1 MAAFPTTRRSAVLA
15 IRSPDA
21 GERRRAYDAI
31 VAAYWKPAY
40 VYLRARWRVP
50 SEEARDLVQGFFT
63 EALEKG
69 YLERYEPTRARFR
82 SWVRVCLDGFAGHA
96 RESAARL
103 KRGGGL
109 VAIPLDVA
117 AGERA
122 VEALSAASATDDVEE
137 MFRRE
142 WARALLENA
151 LEALHAHAAATG
163 REPAV
168 ALFRRYDVEADPGEK
183 GPRYEDLAAEFG
195 VPVTTVT
202 NHLHWARREFRRLV
216 LERLREI
223 TLDDDEFRDEARSLL
238 GRDPA

>member
-1 MAAFPTTRRSAVLA
+1 MPGFPTTRRSAVLA
-15 IRSPDA
+15 MRSPDA
-21 GERRRAYDAI
+21 GERRRGYDAI

-96 RESAARL
+96 REAAGRL
-103 KRGGGL
+103 KRGGGS
-109 VAIPLDVA
+109 VSVPLDVA

-122 VEALSAASATDDVEE
+122 VEALSAAGAPDDVEE

-142 WARALLENA
+142 WARALFEDAMTSLRG
-151 LEALHAHAAATG
+151 HAASAG
-163 REPAV
+163 RELAL
-168 ALFRRYDVEADPGEK
+168 ALFLRYDVEADPDARTI
-183 GPRYEDLAAEFG
+183 RYDDLAAEFG

-202 NHLHWARREFRRLV
+202 NQLHWARREFRRLV

-223 TLDDDEFRDEARSLL
+223 TLDDDEFRSEARSLL